1 MSAAMR
7 DDAAR
12 AGSAPGSVGASAPAV
27 PRLASTVLLLRDGDA
42 GPEVFVQRRRAS
54 MRFAAGMTVFPGG
67 GVDDRDFPGDVDG
80 DGHVSP
86 AIEWAGPDV
95 DWWAGALG
103 VPAGTARALVCAAVR
118 ETFEESGVLL
128 ADRAGDAGAHPLP
141 GEDGDAARRAL
152 ESRETALAGFL
163 AARSL
168 RLRSDLLRPW
178 ANWLTPA
185 SNPIRYDTFFFLAAV
200 PEGQEPDGRTSEAT
214 AAGWARPAD
223 LLERWRAGEVR
234 LMPPT
239 WAQLRRLEGAADAA
253 AALDLARPPIPR
265 TDSDFLGDPFMDDFF
280 AVATHLGH
288 LREGRG

>member
-1 MSAAMR
+1 MSPADAR
-7 DDAAR
+7 DDGTR
-12 AGSAPGSVGASAPAV
+12 PGGPAT

-80 DGHVSP
+80 DGRPSP
-86 AIEWAGPDV
+86 AIAWDGPESSWWGDV
-95 DWWAGALG
+95 LG
-103 VPAGTARALVCAAVR
+103 VEPGTARALVCAAVR

-128 ADRAGDAGAHPLP
+128 ARRAGEGDVARHPLDP
-141 GEDGDAARRAL
+141 AEADDARRAL
-152 ESRETALAGFL
+152 ESREVALADLL
-163 AARSL
+163 AGRDL
-168 RLRSDLLRPW
+168 RLRADLLRPW
-178 ANWLTPA
+178 ANWLTPE

-200 PEGQEPDGRTSEAT
+200 PEGQDPDGRTGEAD

-223 LLERWRAGEVR
+223 LLERWAAGEVG

-239 WAQLRRLEGAADAA
+239 WAQLRRLEHAADVD
-253 AALDLARPPIPR
+253 AALALADGTPIPR
-265 TDSDFLGDPFMDDFF
+265 TSSDFLGEPFMDGFF

-288 LREGRG
+288 LREGR